1 MLTLENISAG
11 YGGAS
16 VISHVTLR
24 VPDSSVVALIG
35 ANGAGKTTL
44 LRVVSGEL
52 SPSAGRVVLDGVDL
66 TNASPNA
73 RAAAGLCYVP
83 EGHSIFPS
91 LTVQENLGLFA
102 GRRAGA
108 GASID
113 RVLHGFPKLGQR
125 LRQGAGTM
133 SGGEQQMLAMARA
146 FLSDPKVVLLD
157 EASMG
162 LAPKIVDEIFE
173 SLERLAA
180 TGVSLLVVEQY
191 VAKVTS
197 IADYVCVLAQGRLS
211 FVGEPAEVDRMDLA
225 EAYLGRR

>member
-1 MLTLENISAG
+1 MLTLENLSAG
-11 YGGAS
+11 YGGAD
-16 VISHVTLR
+16 VVRNVTLH

-44 LRVVSGEL
+44 LRAASGEITPT
-52 SPSAGRVVLDGVDL
+52 SGRVLLDGVDV
-66 TNASPNA
+66 TAASTTA

-83 EGHSIFPS
+83 EGHSVFPS
-91 LTVQENLGLFA
+91 LTVKENLDLFA
-102 GRRAGA
+102 GRRPDRAA
-108 GASID
+108 MD
-113 RVLHGFPKLGQR
+113 RVLTAFPKLGQR

-146 FLSDPKVVLLD
+146 FLSSPKVVMLD

-162 LAPKIVDEIFE
+162 LAPLIVDEIFE
-173 SLERLAA
+173 SLERLAT

-197 IADYVCVLAQGRLS
+197 IADYVCVLSQGRLS
-211 FVGEPAEVDRMDLA
+211 FVGEPAEVDQMDLA
-225 EAYLGRR
+225 AAYLGR

>member
-1 MLTLENISAG
+1 MLSLHGVDVG

-16 VISHVTLR
+16 VVRQVTLH
-24 VPDSSVVALIG
+24 VPGSSVVALIG

-44 LRVVSGEL
+44 LRAVAGEL
-52 SPSAGRVVLDGVDL
+52 APSSGRIVFDGIDLTHASPS
-66 TNASPNA
+66 T
-73 RAAAGLCYVP
+73 RAAAGVCYVP

-91 LTVQENLGLFA
+91 LSAKENLDLFA
-102 GRRAGA
+102 GRDAG
-108 GASID
+108 GSMD
-113 RVLHGFPKLGQR
+113 RVMHAFPRLAAR
-125 LRQGAGTM
+125 LRQRAGTL

-162 LAPKIVDEIFE
+162 LAPMIVDEIFE

-180 TGVSLLVVEQY
+180 TGVSLLIVEQY

-211 FVGEPAEVDRMDLA
+211 FVGEPAEIDRIDLA
-225 EAYLGRR
+225 AAYLGHS